1 MIRPKDCSRGN
12 TNTKSKQVIGKNCS
26 GFCSSDTRM
35 CHQQKERHSIG
46 IDNLIQHTCTKKYQ
60 HSNTLDIH
68 QSKSDSHLKSTTRS
82 ADVSM
87 TPENRIH
94 TCQTDPQILSTT
106 LTIESSQMP
115 PHVQTRTA
123 SVAASNT
130 ASKSKVC
137 MKRSKSMKVDKYEKR
152 TNFNRGESK
161 LKKQSE
167 DGFFKSF
174 DDLAAAMFQESNPF
188 KKTSS
193 LLRQQTAAVQPNK
206 QFTIGERNFGLQE
219 SPKSV
224 CKSNMSPKAMP
235 NIDRMKRKAGF
246 TNANKNHVDK
256 GQIDLEMIV
265 SAKSTASTIG
275 KVYKINGRKRINA
288 ESDNFGE
295 FIADNHHYE
304 NNIIGKQR
312 NRKLGRSKTVMTHDP
327 MNSDDDLYGYHTTN
341 KGKCKP
347 RWTISIA
354 DPDGDVFEV
363 KSNIQPQQDLKDVRS
378 VCTTKFINI
387 HKTQPRN
394 PIDICHV

>member
-12 TNTKSKQVIGKNCS
+12 TNTKSKQVTGKNCS
-26 GFCSSDTRM
+26 GYCSSDSRM
-35 CHQQKERHSIG
+35 CHQQKDRHSIG
-46 IDNLIQHTCTKKYQ
+46 IDNLLQHTCTKKYQ

-68 QSKSDSHLKSTTRS
+68 QSKSDSHLKSNTRS
-82 ADVSM
+82 SDVSM
-87 TPENRIH
+87 TSENRIK
-94 TCQTDPQILSTT
+94 TIQTDPTISSTV
-106 LTIESSQMP
+106 LTIETSQMP

-123 SVAASNT
+123 SVAASNS

-152 TNFNRGESK
+152 SNFNSGESK
-161 LKKQSE
+161 LRKQSD

-193 LLRQQTAAVQPNK
+193 LLRQQTTVIQPKK
-206 QFTIGERNFGLQE
+206 QFTIGEQTSGLQD

-224 CKSNMSPKAMP
+224 CKSNMSPKAIP
-235 NIDRMKRKAGF
+235 NVERMKRKAGF
-246 TNANKNHVDK
+246 TNANKNRVDK
-256 GQIDLEMIV
+256 GQIDLEMVV

-288 ESDNFGE
+288 ESDSFGE
-295 FIADNHHYE
+295 GVTDNHHYE
-304 NNIIGKQR
+304 NNEIGKER
-312 NRKLGRSKTVMTHDP
+312 NRKFGRSKTVMTHDP
-327 MNSDDDLYGYHTTN
+327 VDNCGNSSGYPTTY

-363 KSNIQPQQDLKDVRS
+363 KSNIQHQQDLKDIRS
-378 VCTTKFINI
+378 VCTINFINI
-387 HKTQPRN
+387 NKT
-394 PIDICHV
+394 